1 MNLALSPRE
10 YEVARLFALGRTWR
24 EVMAELH
31 IGRETLH
38 KHRQAAL
45 RKADVG
51 TMAEVWTALGWLV
64 VPSMGTPSVDV
75 GDESCAGSTSKRRS
89 QLSAA

>member
-1 MNLALSPRE
+1 MTLALSPRE

-51 TMAEVWTALGWLV
+51 TMAEVWTWLGWMT
-64 VPSMGTPSVDV
+64 VPDSKPS
-75 GDESCAGSTSKRRS
+75 GRESSVAAVTRHG